1 MRRIQR
7 TGLIAI
13 ILLSAHQLFA
23 LDIIPYPLRVETK
36 SGSFNLNHSSG
47 ILYTG
52 NCQKEGAFLKA
63 VLEKENHGSL
73 PVEPFSSSQFEN
85 PIICTVNAKQYE
97 GMGSEGYD
105 LTVSPDKIQIN
116 AANPAGIFY
125 AVQTLRQLVT
135 ASNFIPCCHIYDKP
149 RFAWRSF
156 MLDEAR
162 YFKGEQ
168 VVKQLLDQM
177 ALLKM
182 NVFHWHLTD
191 DQGWRIEIKK
201 YPKLTTIGSKRDST
215 QQGVWPSG
223 WNSSVYDGVPHEGF
237 YTQAQIKEIVQYAS
251 ERHITVVPEIEMP
264 GHASAAIA
272 AYPNLGAEN
281 KPIKVPVK
289 FGVQYNVFN
298 VADQKVQKFIQEVL
312 DEVMNLFPSNVI
324 HIGGDEVRYDQW
336 KNSPQV
342 QAYLKQ
348 QGLNSPADLQVS
360 FTNNISHLLE
370 SKHRRM
376 MGWNEIL
383 GGKIHDYNDNQ
394 DAVAQQKLSRSAIVQ
409 FWVGDTSL
417 ITTAAEAGYDIVN
430 SNNEYTYLDYDDK
443 SITLEKAYSFEPVPA
458 ALPAR
463 DTAKILGLGCQM
475 WGEWI
480 PTVDRMNERIY
491 PRLAA
496 YAETGWTSRSN
507 KDYKRW
513 LSRLPALEAQWSK
526 AGIHFTAAK

>member
-1 MRRIQR
+1 MRRIQH
-7 TGLIAI
+7 TSLVAI
-13 ILLSAHQLFA
+13 ILLSAQQLFA

-47 ILYTG
+47 ILYIG
-52 NCQKEGAFLKA
+52 NCQKEAAFLKA

-73 PVEPFSSSQFEN
+73 PAEPFSASTFEN
-85 PIICTVNAKQYE
+85 PIICTVNAKQNE

-105 LTVSPDKIQIN
+105 LTVSVDKVQIN
-116 AANPAGIFY
+116 AASPAGVFY
-125 AVQTLRQLVT
+125 AIQTLRQIIT
-135 ASNFIPCCHIYDKP
+135 GSNFIPCCHIYDKP
-149 RFAWRSF
+149 RFGWRSF
-156 MLDEAR
+156 MLDEGR
-162 YFKGEQ
+162 HFKGEQ

-215 QQGVWPSG
+215 QTGAWGSKA
-223 WNSSVYDGVPHEGF
+223 YDGVPHEGF
-237 YTQAQIKEIVQYAS
+237 YTQQQIRDIVRYAAD
-251 ERHITVVPEIEMP
+251 RHINIVPEIEMP

-272 AYPNLGAEN
+272 AYPFLGAEN
-281 KPIKVPVK
+281 KPIKVPVS

-298 VADQKVQKFIQEVL
+298 VADERVQKFIKEVL
-312 DEVMNLFPSNVI
+312 EEVMALFPSKVI

-336 KNSPQV
+336 KSSPQV

-348 QGLNSPADLQVS
+348 QGLSSPADLQVS
-360 FTNNISHLLE
+360 FTNGISHLLE
-370 SKHRRM
+370 NKQRRM

-394 DAVAQQKLSRSAIVQ
+394 DAVAREKLSKTAIVQ
-409 FWVGDTSL
+409 FWAGDTSL

-430 SNNEYTYLDYDDK
+430 SFNEFTYLDYDYK
-443 SITLEKAYSFEPVPA
+443 SISLEKAYSFEPVPA
-458 ALPAR
+458 TLPAR
-463 DTAKILGLGCQM
+463 DTARILGLGCQM

-480 PTVDRMNERIY
+480 PTVDRMNQQVY

-496 YAETGWTSRSN
+496 YAEIGWTSRDN
-507 KDYKRW
+507 KNYKRW
-513 LSRLPALEAQWSK
+513 TAGLPALEARWSRD
-526 AGIHFTAAK
+526 GIHYTAAK

>member
-7 TGLIAI
+7 IGLVAI
-13 ILLSAHQLFA
+13 SILCAQRLFA
-23 LDIIPYPLRVETK
+23 LDIIPYPLQVEEKT
-36 SGSFNLNHSSG
+36 GVFDLGHSSG
-47 ILYTG
+47 ILYSA
-52 NCQKEGAFLKA
+52 NCRTEAEFLHDI
-63 VLEKENHGSL
+63 LEKEYHLSVPVKAPAAAGSI
-73 PVEPFSSSQFEN
+73 V
-85 PIICTVNAKQYE
+85 CTVNATLVGRLGK
-97 GMGSEGYD
+97 EGYD
-105 LTVSPDKIQIN
+105 LTVSPNKVQVR
-116 AANPAGIFY
+116 AADPAGVFY
-125 AVQTLRQLVT
+125 AIQTLRQLIT
-135 ASNFIPCCHIYDKP
+135 DGRAIPCCHIFDKP

-156 MLDEAR
+156 MLDEGR
-162 YFKGEQ
+162 YFKGEK

-201 YPKLTTIGSKRDST
+201 YPLLTTIGSKRDST
-215 QQGVWPSG
+215 QTGAWGST
-223 WNSSVYDGVPHEGF
+223 VYDGVRHEGY
-237 YTQAQIKEIVQYAS
+237 YTQQQIKNIVRYAA

-272 AYPNLGAEN
+272 SYPYLGVEN

-298 VADQKVQKFIQEVL
+298 VADSRVETFIQDVL
-312 DEVMNLFPSNVI
+312 DEVLALFPSKVI

-336 KNSPQV
+336 KSSPQV

-348 QGLNSPADLQVS
+348 HGLNSPADLQVS

-370 SKHRRM
+370 NKHRRM

-394 DAVAQQKLSRSAIVQ
+394 DAVARQKLSKSAIVQ
-409 FWVGDTSL
+409 FWAGDTSL

-430 SNNEYTYLDYDDK
+430 SFNEYTYLDYDYK
-443 SITLEKAYSFEPVPA
+443 SISLEKAYSFEPIPA
-458 ALPAR
+458 SLPAR
-463 DTAKILGLGCQM
+463 DTARILGLGCQM

-480 PTVDRMNERIY
+480 PTVDRMNAQIY

-496 YAETGWTSRSN
+496 YAEVGWTSRRN
-507 KDYKRW
+507 KDYNRW
-513 LSRLPALEAQWSK
+513 LAGLPALEGRWNSE
-526 AGIHFTAAK
+526 GIHFTAIK